1 MIWTTRKLVFI
12 GCCEALGCKTDECDE
27 YHESKKSNGLLQQN
41 KCRLNFV
48 VFSEDWGENTEENNL
63 VSVLFWGKVSCK
75 SLKQRDLLILVI
87 FIVHEEM
94 HTHKLYSTFI

>member
-27 YHESKKSNGLLQQN
+27 YHESKKPNGLLQQT

-63 VSVLFWGKVSCK
+63 VSVLFWGNVSCK
-75 SLKQRDLLILVI
+75 SLIKTTRPFDFSYFHSARRRNAHAQTL
-87 FIVHEEM
+87 
-94 HTHKLYSTFI
+94 